1 MREKEFCLWLLLL
14 HARLGLDQFVAED
27 NTVVCK
33 EQERMLDGSRA
44 KRDMMTAKLAYNIT
58 DRLHVCVC
66 DDKNSAV
73 FFEKIAA
80 GAHTQTAQD
89 FPAYIQ
95 DIITDISYRCLIY
108 VPPSVQTGTEDR

>member
-1 MREKEFCLWLLLL
+1 
-14 HARLGLDQFVAED
+14 
-27 NTVVCK
+27 
-33 EQERMLDGSRA
+33 
-44 KRDMMTAKLAYNIT
+44 MMTAKLAYNIT

-66 DDKNSAV
+66 DDENSAV

-108 VPPSVQTGTEDR
+108 VPPSVQTGASQ